1 MDQKIIL
8 KSAHWPK
15 VVGDMTHSNQLLKT
29 FSLCSLGIAI
39 LSLLIAFSLS
49 SKPALVLAFNSE
61 GRVLEKIKLPSAED
75 QVREAISAY
84 IRYRYNW
91 TPQNIKENL
100 SASTNFVLPKSIK
113 AFDGS
118 MAEVMKFA
126 LEREVVQRAYVNQM
140 AINLKDDTAIV
151 TGDRISSIQGLR
163 AAGELKVLLQF
174 ESGPRSNENPWGI
187 YIIKEK
193 EE

>member
-8 KSAHWPK
+8 KSANWPK

-29 FSLCSLGIAI
+29 FSLFSLGIAI
-39 LSLLIAFSLS
+39 LSLLIAFVLS
-49 SKPALVLAFNSE
+49 NKPSLVLAFNSDSK
-61 GRVLEKIKLPSAED
+61 VLEQVKLPSAQD
-75 QVREAISAY
+75 QVREALNAY

-100 SASTNFVLPKSIK
+100 NATTNFILPKSSK
-113 AFDGS
+113 AFDGAMS
-118 MAEVMKFA
+118 EVMKFA
-126 LEREVVQRAYVNQM
+126 LEKELVQRAYVNQM
-140 AINLKDDTAIV
+140 EINLKDSTAII
-151 TGDRISSIQGLR
+151 TGDRVSSIQGLR

-174 ESGPRSNENPWGI
+174 ESGERTIENPWGV
-187 YIIKEK
+187 YIVKEK